1 MSDINSNNDN
11 KKLGFNR
18 IDIDEYIKNNQDNI
32 NKEALEKEANTN
44 LKEVVEYSEND
55 HHSKDSDN
63 EEQSK
68 VSDVGDS
75 TKATDTENSN
85 TENSDTE
92 ASDDENSKKESEDK
106 KSRFSKLKAKA
117 KAIVKKV
124 DEKCDVCRDFLY
136 KKLHVILDHPLRTSL
151 IMAFVMQIFIETMSR
166 KSLIGAFGFLIKY
179 PQRFFFNFL
188 IVLAPFM
195 ISIAVKRKLLI
206 YIVSVILW
214 AVVGITDYYLLT
226 FRTTP
231 FVGVDIDM
239 DIDDLL
245 VAYKYLSLPQSIL
258 ITLGLLLALGVIIL
272 FVFISPK
279 SKLLFGRVKSTLA
292 LVVYWVGTY
301 ALICLA
307 IAAGIMTTKFG
318 NLAISYHDYGI
329 AYCLTLTIV
338 DTGINEP
345 DNYSKP
351 AVEEAIKGKDEN
363 DNHAKPEATQKPEEE
378 KDKPN
383 YIFIQLESFIDPYA
397 LEGLELSQDP
407 IPYFRSLTENYS
419 TGYITVPTIVAGTC
433 NTEFEVI
440 SGMSLEYFGPGEY
453 PYKTILKESV
463 CESMASDLKNIG
475 YTAHAIHNNKA
486 TFYGRNTV
494 FANFGFDTFT
504 SIETM
509 CDVSKTPNDWAKDDV
524 LVKSILDCL
533 NSSEGKDVIYTVSV
547 QCHGTYDV
555 DPKDYTA
562 NITVSGIEDEE
573 LANSYTYYVNQLVE
587 EDQFIRNLTAALAE
601 YEEDVVLVMYG
612 DHIPG
617 LSISD
622 DQFVDENRTI
632 YETQYVIWDNIGLEK
647 VDKDIMAYQI
657 AAYVFDMFDIHEG
670 TIFKYHQDN
679 WEDKDGNYKSKLH
692 LLMYDML
699 YGEKYV
705 YNGEKPF
712 EKTKILYGVNEVVI
726 NKVTYNAEDVN
737 VNEGDNTQEDGE
749 GGIIDSIMN
758 DGESYIYIEGE
769 NFNEFSHVFID
780 GEEYD
785 ADLISSTLLK
795 VEIDEDLISETEL
808 HIEQINSAGKTLR
821 KSEVFVYE

>member
-1 MSDINSNNDN
+1 MSDINSNNDD
-11 KKLGFNR
+11 KKLGFNK
-18 IDIDEYIKNNQDNI
+18 IDIDEYIKKNQDSI
-32 NKEALEKEANTN
+32 NKEALNKEANTD
-44 LKEVVEYSEND
+44 LKEVVEYSENA
-55 HHSKDSDN
+55 HHSKDADKGYNVDLDTSSKQEVVDTED
-63 EEQSK
+63 EEK
-68 VSDVGDS
+68 VSDAQAKQSKFGKIKS
-75 TKATDTENSN
+75 KMKSFIKKAE
-85 TENSDTE
+85 
-92 ASDDENSKKESEDK
+92 
-106 KSRFSKLKAKA
+106 
-117 KAIVKKV
+117 
-124 DEKCDVCRDFLY
+124 EKCDICRDFLY
-136 KKLHVILDHPLRTSL
+136 KKLHVVLDHPLRSSL
-151 IMAFVMQIFIETMSR
+151 IMAFIMQIFIETLSR
-166 KSLIGAFGFLIKY
+166 KSLFGAFGFLFRY
-179 PQRFFFNFL
+179 PQRFFFNYL

-195 ISIAVKRKLLI
+195 ISIAVKRKLLV
-206 YIVSVILW
+206 YIISIILW

-245 VAYKYLSLPQSIL
+245 VAYKYLSLPQAIL
-258 ITLGLLLALGVIIL
+258 ITLGLLLAAAVIVL
-272 FVFISPK
+272 FIFISPK

-292 LVVYWVGTY
+292 LIGYWTSAY
-301 ALICLA
+301 TLISIA
-307 IAAGIMTTKFG
+307 IATGIMTTKFG

-338 DTGINEP
+338 DTGIKEP

-351 AVEEAIKGKDEN
+351 AVDDALKGNKDEDK
-363 DNHAKPEATQKPEEE
+363 DNKPGATQKPEEE
-378 KDKPN
+378 KKSPN
-383 YIFIQLESFIDPYA
+383 FIFIQLESFIDPYA
-397 LEGLELSQDP
+397 IEDLECSKDP
-407 IPYFRSLTENYS
+407 IPYFRSLMGEFS

-486 TFYGRNTV
+486 TFYGRHTV

-524 LVKSILDCL
+524 LVKSIIDCL

-547 QCHGTYDV
+547 QCHGTYNV
-555 DPKDYTA
+555 DPEDYDA
-562 NITVSGIEDEE
+562 NITISGIEDEE
-573 LANSYTYYVNQLVE
+573 LANSYTYYVNQLAE
-587 EDQFIRNLTAALAE
+587 EDQFIRDLTTALAE
-601 YEEDVVLVMYG
+601 YDEDVVLVMYG

-622 DQFVDENRTI
+622 DQFVDEDRTI
-632 YETQYVIWDNIGLEK
+632 YDTQYVIWDNIGLEK

-679 WEDKDGNYKSKLH
+679 WDDKDGTYKSKLH

-705 YNGEKPF
+705 YNGEDPF
-712 EKTKILYGVNEVVI
+712 EKANILFGVNEVVI
-726 NKVTYNAEDVN
+726 NKVTYDA
-737 VNEGDNTQEDGE
+737 NEVQVDETGKEEDGS
-749 GGIIDSIMN
+749 IIDSIME
-758 DGESYIYIEGE
+758 DTESYIYIEGE
-769 NFNEFSHVFID
+769 NFNEFSYVFID

-795 VEIDEDLISETEL
+795 VELEEDLISGTEI

-821 KSEVFVYE
+821 KSEMYVYE

>member
-1 MSDINSNNDN
+1 MNGNNDD
-11 KKLGFNR
+11 KKLGFSK
-18 IDIDEYIKNNQDNI
+18 IDIDEYIKKNQDNI
-32 NKEALEKEANTN
+32 NKDVLEKEANTD
-44 LKEVVEYSEND
+44 LKEVVEYSENAQ
-55 HHSKDSDN
+55 HSKGN
-63 EEQSK
+63 EDDLVLEAI
-68 VSDVGDS
+68 D
-75 TKATDTENSN
+75 SN
-85 TENSDTE
+85 TDPV
-92 ASDDENSKKESEDK
+92 DDEKASQTEESANGDKEETAPAAREQGKLNKIKTKIKAFIK
-106 KSRFSKLKAKA
+106 KSE
-117 KAIVKKV
+117 
-124 DEKCDVCRDFLY
+124 EKCDICRDFLY
-136 KKLHVILDHPLRTSL
+136 KKLRKVLDHPLRSSL
-151 IMAFVMQIFIETMSR
+151 IMAFIMQIFIETLSR
-166 KSLIGAFGFLIKY
+166 KSLIGAFGFLFKH
-179 PQRFFFNFL
+179 PDRFFFNFL

-195 ISIAVKRKLLI
+195 ISIAVKRKLLV

-239 DIDDLL
+239 DIDDLI
-245 VAYKYLSLPQSIL
+245 VAYKYLSPVQGIL
-258 ITLGLLLALGVIIL
+258 ITLGLLLAVGVIIL

-292 LVVYWVGTY
+292 LVGYWVATY
-301 ALICLA
+301 ALICIA
-307 IAAGIMTTKFG
+307 IATGIMTTKFG

-338 DTGINEP
+338 DTGIPEP
-345 DNYSKP
+345 DNYSESEVKD
-351 AVEEAIKGKDEN
+351 AIKGDDKEDESTPT
-363 DNHAKPEATQKPEEE
+363 KPPVEE
-378 KDKPN
+378 KKQPN
-383 YIFIQLESFIDPYA
+383 FIFIQLESFIDPYA
-397 LEGLELSQDP
+397 IEGLECSKDP
-407 IPYFRSLTENYS
+407 IPYFRSLMNEFS

-533 NSSEGKDVIYTVSV
+533 KYSEGKDVIYTVSV
-547 QCHGTYDV
+547 QCHGTYNV
-555 DPKDYTA
+555 APEDYEDY
-562 NITVSGIEDEE
+562 IKVSGIEDEE
-573 LANSYTYYVNQLVE
+573 LANSYTYYVNQLAE
-587 EDQFIRNLTAALAE
+587 EDQFIRDLTSALSK
-601 YEEDVVLVMYG
+601 YDEDIVLVMYG

-632 YETQYVIWDNIGLEK
+632 YDTQYVIWDNMGLEK
-647 VDKDIMAYQI
+647 VDKDLMAYQM
-657 AAYVFDMFDIHEG
+657 AAYTFDMFDIHEG

-679 WEDKDGNYKSKLH
+679 WDDEEGTYKSKLH

-712 EKTKILYGVNEVVI
+712 DKTDILYGVNEVVI
-726 NKVTYNAEDVN
+726 NKVTYDANEVIVNPEDS
-737 VNEGDNTQEDGE
+737 EGKEDDE
-749 GGIIDSIMN
+749 DSIIDDIIN
-758 DGESYIYIEGE
+758 DSDSFLYIEGE
-769 NFNEFSHVFID
+769 NFNEFSNVFID

-785 ADLISSTLLK
+785 AELISSTLLK
-795 VEIDEDLISETEL
+795 VEIDEDLISGTEI

-821 KSEVFVYE
+821 KSEVFIYE

>member
-1 MSDINSNNDN
+1 MSDINSNNDD
-11 KKLGFNR
+11 KKLGFNK
-18 IDIDEYIKNNQDNI
+18 IDIDEYIKKNQDSI
-32 NKEALEKEANTN
+32 NKEALMKEPNTD
-44 LKEVVEYSEND
+44 LKEVVEYSENAK
-55 HHSKDSDN
+55 HSKEGN
-63 EEQSK
+63 VEEK
-68 VSDVGDS
+68 
-75 TKATDTENSN
+75 KATDV
-85 TENSDTE
+85 DTAKAE
-92 ASDDENSKKESEDK
+92 ETASDNDTKEIGAG
-106 KSRFSKLKAKA
+106 RFNKLKSA
-117 KAIVKKV
+117 VKSFIKRGE
-124 DEKCDVCRDFLY
+124 EKCDICRNFLY

-151 IMAFVMQIFIETMSR
+151 VMAFIMQIFIETLSR
-166 KSLIGAFGFLIKY
+166 KSLFGAFGFLLRY
-179 PQRFFFNFL
+179 PHRFFFNYL

-195 ISIAVKRKLLI
+195 ISIAVKRKLLV
-206 YIVSVILW
+206 YIISVVLW
-214 AVVGITDYYLLT
+214 AIVGITDYYLLT

-245 VAYKYLSLPQSIL
+245 VAFKYLSLPQFIL
-258 ITLGLLLALGVIIL
+258 ISLGLLLAAAVIIL

-279 SKLLFGRVKSTLA
+279 TKLLFGRVKSTLA
-292 LVVYWVGTY
+292 LIGYWVAAY
-301 ALICLA
+301 ALIGIA
-307 IAAGIMTTKFG
+307 IATGIMTTKFG

-351 AVEEAIKGKDEN
+351 AVEDALKGDKDDKDDKEEG
-363 DNHAKPEATQKPEEE
+363 DNTEKPEEE
-378 KDKPN
+378 KKKPN

-397 LEGLELSQDP
+397 IEGLECSQDP
-407 IPYFRSLTENYS
+407 IPYFRSLMENYS

-463 CESMASDLKNIG
+463 CESIASDLKNIG

-533 NSSEGKDVIYTVSV
+533 KSSEGNDVIYTVSV

-555 DPKDYTA
+555 DPEDYDA

-573 LANSYTYYVNQLVE
+573 LANSYTYYVNQLAE
-587 EDQFIRNLTAALAE
+587 EDQFIRNLTAALSE
-601 YEEDVVLVMYG
+601 YDEDIVLVMYG

-622 DQFVDENRTI
+622 EQFVDEDRTI
-632 YETQYVIWDNIGLEK
+632 YDTQYVIWDNIGLEK
-647 VDKDIMAYQI
+647 VDKDIMAYQM

-679 WEDKDGNYKSKLH
+679 WDDKDGTYKSKLH

-712 EKTKILYGVNEVVI
+712 DKTKILYGVNEVVI

-737 VNEGDNTQEDGE
+737 VDSNEDKEDGS
-749 GGIIDSIMN
+749 IIDSII
-758 DGESYIYIEGE
+758 DEGESYIYIEGE

-795 VEIDEDLISETEL
+795 VEIDEDLISGTEL

-821 KSEVFVYE
+821 KSEMFVYE

>member
-1 MSDINSNNDN
+1 MSDINSNSED

-18 IDIDEYIKNNQDNI
+18 IDIDEYIKKNQDNI
-32 NKEALEKEANTN
+32 NVEALAKEPNTD
-44 LKEVVEYSEND
+44 LKEVVEYSENA
-55 HHSKDSDN
+55 HHSKDSDG
-63 EEQSK
+63 EEALK
-68 VSDVGDS
+68 TDVSDD
-75 TKATDTENSN
+75 KAEKTVETQTEEAE
-85 TENSDTE
+85 EN
-92 ASDDENSKKESEDK
+92 A
-106 KSRFSKLKAKA
+106 SRFTKIKSKIKSF
-117 KAIVKKV
+117 VKKV
-124 DEKCDVCRDFLY
+124 DEKCDVCREFMY
-136 KKLHVILDHPLRTSL
+136 KKLHVILDHPLRSSL
-151 IMAFVMQIFIETMSR
+151 IMAFIMQIFIETMSR
-166 KSLIGAFGFLIKY
+166 KSLVGAFGFLLKY

-195 ISIAVKRKLLI
+195 ISIAVKRKLLV
-206 YIVSVILW
+206 YIVSIILW

-239 DIDDLL
+239 DIDDLI

-258 ITLGLLLALGVIIL
+258 ITIGLLLALAIIIL

-351 AVEEAIKGKDEN
+351 AVEDALKGDKDKEDDKDKN
-363 DNHAKPEATQKPEEE
+363 DPTVEPEKE
-378 KDKPN
+378 KEKPN

-407 IPYFRSLTENYS
+407 IPYFRSLMDNYS

-547 QCHGTYDV
+547 QCHGTYNV

-587 EDQFIRNLTAALAE
+587 EDQFIRNLTAALSE
-601 YEEDVVLVMYG
+601 YDEDVVLVMYG

-622 DQFVDENRTI
+622 EQFVDDKRTI

-679 WEDKDGNYKSKLH
+679 WDDKDGTYKSKLH

-726 NKVTYNAEDVN
+726 NKVTYNSEDVN
-737 VNEGDNTQEDGE
+737 VDEGENKEE
-749 GGIIDSIMN
+749 EEEGIIDSIM
-758 DGESYIYIEGE
+758 DDSESYIYIEGE

-780 GEEYD
+780 GEEVD

-795 VEIDEDLISETEL
+795 VEIENDLIGGTEL

-821 KSEVFVYE
+821 KSEMYVYE